1 MKIAWFA
8 GNGRDAGDTQAQA
21 KAKLMQ
27 KASAKSWLFFFAAR
41 NCDARAPLGSGRMHT
56 ARSCIMGDK
65 ATNIS
70 LKNE

>member
-8 GNGRDAGDTQAQA
+8 GTGRDAGDTQAQA

-41 NCDARAPLGSGRMHT
+41 QMRRPRT
-56 ARSCIMGDK
+56 AW
-65 ATNIS
+65 
-70 LKNE
+70 